1 MNGEKNILVHHELVD
16 EVLIEIM
23 VELVDMVEV
32 LDEMLIAD
40 TTQCDVVDEVVDEVV
55 DDTLNETDEMVEHH
69 DMQYIMY
76 VDSQTD
82 ETDEMVE
89 YGEKVENDDDLE
101 QHYIIIVHSD
111 IGIIMVEMV
120 ETDIQV
126 EIDEDEMICYV
137 MHTEIDE
144 MVEDE

>member
-40 TTQCDVVDEVVDEVV
+40 TTHKEDDEVVDEVV
-55 DDTLNETDEMVEHH
+55 DDDILSETDEIDERL

-76 VDSQTD
+76 VDIQTD

-101 QHYIIIVHSD
+101 QLYITIVHLV
-111 IGIIMVEMV
+111 IATITVEMV
-120 ETDIQV
+120 ETDI
-126 EIDEDEMICYV
+126 
-137 MHTEIDE
+137 
-144 MVEDE
+144 